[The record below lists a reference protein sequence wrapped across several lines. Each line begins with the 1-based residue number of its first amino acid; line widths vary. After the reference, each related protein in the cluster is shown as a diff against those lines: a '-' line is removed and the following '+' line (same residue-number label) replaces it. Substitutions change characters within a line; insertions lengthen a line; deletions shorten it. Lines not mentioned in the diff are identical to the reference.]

1 MECTDESCCM
11 QSVIPLNPLI
21 MKNQKN
27 SRENLKT
34 QQKTQNSRGKLKKSA
49 FFETPGARKAFKK
62 EACII
67 SSISH
72 AAYRVS

>member
-1 MECTDESCCM
+1 MYWWIMLHAVSYPFEPLDDEK
-11 QSVIPLNPLI
+11 P
-21 MKNQKN
+21 KN

-62 EACII
+62 EACYRSQ
-67 SSISH
+67 SSRLKDSQLL
-72 AAYRVS
+72 V